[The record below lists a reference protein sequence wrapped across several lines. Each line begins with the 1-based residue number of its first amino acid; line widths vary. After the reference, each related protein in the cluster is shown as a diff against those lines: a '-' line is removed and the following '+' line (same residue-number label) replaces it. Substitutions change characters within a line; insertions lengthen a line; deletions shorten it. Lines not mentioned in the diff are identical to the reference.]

1 MSKASHSLVAYQCPG
16 CQPLVWVHKK
26 QRQIFQPKFTT
37 GIQHENLLPLRSC
50 ESLGCLKYVTFTV
63 CLVFFNDIKFW
74 VSLGENKSS
83 WQTVAPTLVGARDLS
98 FTELTGGTRPEC
110 SGFWSVLM
118 LSRPVPCSWYLALNV
133 FWLGYIVD
141 QIHSTRRCLTNLL
154 ELPCISETEVQSL
167 WK

>member
-1 MSKASHSLVAYQCPG
+1 MSHL
-16 CQPLVWVHKK
+16 LFVWFFLMTLNSEFH
-26 QRQIFQPKFTT
+26 
-37 GIQHENLLPLRSC
+37 
-50 ESLGCLKYVTFTV
+50 LGK
-63 CLVFFNDIKFW
+63 NR
-74 VSLGENKSS
+74 SS

-98 FTELTGGTRPEC
+98 FTELTGGTRPEY

-154 ELPCISETEVQSL
+154 EFLRLKFRICGNRISHRMQSVRSIKKKKKKGTKNKNWNACHMRSL
-167 WK
+167 LRRKKFLMENSKFPLNNCLGECP